1 MNVLLAV
8 ILDEDNRR
16 TITGNKLKGVEL
28 MPSALVL
35 EEPDDVDEAA

>member
-8 ILDEDNRR
+8 ILDKDKRR
-16 TITGNKLKGVEL
+16 TIIGKKLKGVEL
-28 MPSALVL
+28 MPSAMVL